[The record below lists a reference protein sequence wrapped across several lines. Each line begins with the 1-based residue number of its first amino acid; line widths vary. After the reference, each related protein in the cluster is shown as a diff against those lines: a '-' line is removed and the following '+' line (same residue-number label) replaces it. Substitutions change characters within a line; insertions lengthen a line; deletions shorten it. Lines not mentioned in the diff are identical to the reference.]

1 MHKIR
6 EEVLNTSLADVLYS
20 HSKIENHPES
30 MQLTVS
36 GRLRVPDITIYPIKG
51 SRRHIRLESKLG
63 TDEYSKSAAV
73 RQAASH
79 LSPGSAGMVFGCIA
93 LCYPQEFAES
103 RNPKE
108 LRELL
113 TKTDE
118 LIFAGVS
125 SRQSNNSSDV
135 IWQTGTLD
143 QLADLIRQMES
154 GDVGLVD
161 SLSQR
166 VKIIASFFPSSEE
179 LSEDIADALKLSSN
193 ASPGSFHIAAL
204 IILNAAMLQI
214 RLRTAGKIRGGGRH
228 QNSRYKEGNP
238 RRKPAFYFIESMG
251 INLKN

>member
-1 MHKIR
+1 MYRMR

-20 HSKIENHPES
+20 HSKVVNYPES
-30 MQLTVS
+30 TQLTVY
-36 GRLRVPDITIYPIKG
+36 GRRVPDITIYPVKG

-63 TDEYSKSAAV
+63 TDKHSKSAAV

-79 LSPGSAGMVFGCIA
+79 LLPGNLGMAFGCVA

-108 LRELL
+108 LRELF
-113 TKTDE
+113 TKTDK

-125 SRQSNNSSDV
+125 SRQSQNHSDV

-154 GDVGLVD
+154 GDIGLVD

-166 VKIIASFFPSSEE
+166 VKEVASFFPNSEE
-179 LSEDIADALKLSSN
+179 LSEDIADALKLSSI
-193 ASPGSFHIAAL
+193 AFHL
-204 IILNAAMLQI
+204 
-214 RLRTAGKIRGGGRH
+214 
-228 QNSRYKEGNP
+228 
-238 RRKPAFYFIESMG
+238 FIYV
-251 INLKN
+251 